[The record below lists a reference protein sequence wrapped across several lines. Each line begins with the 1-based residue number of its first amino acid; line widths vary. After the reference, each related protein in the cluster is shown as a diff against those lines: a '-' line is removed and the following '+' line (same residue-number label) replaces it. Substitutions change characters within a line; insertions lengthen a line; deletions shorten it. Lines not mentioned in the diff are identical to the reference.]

1 MGNLTIKISNI
12 SKTYHGNTV
21 LDNVTMDISKG
32 VWGLLGK
39 NGVGKTTF
47 LRILANLIKADDG
60 KVEID
65 GCGHISKSLIRGK
78 IGYLPQELMFY
89 DNMTVYDMLEYLCIL
104 SKIDSKKI
112 KTEIIEKLKMVN
124 LISKKNTKIRELSG
138 GMKRRLG
145 IAQAL
150 LGNPPILLLD
160 EPMVGLDPE
169 ERINIRNILYE
180 IGRERIVIVST
191 HIIED
196 VQVLCDYIV
205 VLNNG
210 KLQFKGTKK
219 EFVESVSEKAFF
231 KEMLIEKLNV
241 FESEHVEIKTIGN
254 DSNVI
259 VKYIQE
265 EEKDGKKYTPG
276 VEEAF
281 IYWTNKDGER

>member
-65 GCGHISKSLIRGK
+65 GCGHIIKSLIRGK

-112 KTEIIEKLKMVN
+112 KTEIIEKLKMHHHAYN
-124 LISKKNTKIRELSG
+124 SNAHTFRFLTD
-138 GMKRRLG
+138 
-145 IAQAL
+145 
-150 LGNPPILLLD
+150 NPSHIPKLCLLL
-160 EPMVGLDPE
+160 
-169 ERINIRNILYE
+169 
-180 IGRERIVIVST
+180 
-191 HIIED
+191 
-196 VQVLCDYIV
+196 
-205 VLNNG
+205 
-210 KLQFKGTKK
+210 
-219 EFVESVSEKAFF
+219 
-231 KEMLIEKLNV
+231 
-241 FESEHVEIKTIGN
+241 
-254 DSNVI
+254 
-259 VKYIQE
+259 
-265 EEKDGKKYTPG
+265 
-276 VEEAF
+276 
-281 IYWTNKDGER
+281 

>member
-241 FESEHVEIKTIGN
+241 FESEHVEIKTIAN

>member
-1 MGNLTIKISNI
+1 MENITIKISNI
-12 SKTYHGNTV
+12 SKRYHGNTV

-47 LRILANLIKADDG
+47 LRILANLIKPDG
-60 KVEID
+60 GIVEID
-65 GCGHISKSLIRGK
+65 GCGSISKSLIRGK

-89 DNMTVYDMLEYLCIL
+89 DNMTVYEMLEYLCIL
-104 SKIDSKKI
+104 SKIDSKTI
-112 KTEIIEKLKMVN
+112 KSEIIEKLNMVN
-124 LISKKNTKIRELSG
+124 LFFKKNMKIRDLSG

-191 HIIED
+191 HLIED
-196 VQVLCDYIV
+196 VQVFCDYIL

-210 KLQFKGTKK
+210 ELQFKGSK
-219 EFVESVSEKAFF
+219 EKFVESVSERAF
-231 KEMLIEKLNV
+231 
-241 FESEHVEIKTIGN
+241 TN
-254 DSNVI
+254 DSKV
-259 VKYIQE
+259 VMKYIQE
-265 EEKDGKKYTPG
+265 KEKDGKTYTPSI
-276 VEEAF
+276 EEAF
-281 IYWTNKDGER
+281 VYWTNKGEEQ

>member
-12 SKTYHGNTV
+12 SKTYHGKTV

-60 KVEID
+60 KIEID

-112 KTEIIEKLKMVN
+112 KTDIIEKLKMVN
-124 LISKKNTKIRELSG
+124 LISQKNTKIRELSG

-219 EFVESVSEKAFF
+219 EFVESVSEKACF

-241 FESEHVEIKTIGN
+241 FENEHVEIKTIAN
-254 DSNVI
+254 DSKVI

-265 EEKDGKKYTPG
+265 EEKDGKN
-276 VEEAF
+276 
-281 IYWTNKDGER
+281 ILLM

>member
-12 SKTYHGNTV
+12 SKTYHGKTV

-112 KTEIIEKLKMVN
+112 KTDIIEKLKMVN
-124 LISKKNTKIRELSG
+124 LISQKNTKIRELSG

-219 EFVESVSEKAFF
+219 EFVESVSEKACF

-241 FESEHVEIKTIGN
+241 FENEHVEIKTIAN
-254 DSNVI
+254 DSKVI

-265 EEKDGKKYTPG
+265 EEKDGKKYTPD

-281 IYWTNKDGER
+281 IYWTNKDGEC

>member
-231 KEMLIEKLNV
+231 KEMLI
-241 FESEHVEIKTIGN
+241 
-254 DSNVI
+254 
-259 VKYIQE
+259 
-265 EEKDGKKYTPG
+265 
-276 VEEAF
+276 
-281 IYWTNKDGER
+281 